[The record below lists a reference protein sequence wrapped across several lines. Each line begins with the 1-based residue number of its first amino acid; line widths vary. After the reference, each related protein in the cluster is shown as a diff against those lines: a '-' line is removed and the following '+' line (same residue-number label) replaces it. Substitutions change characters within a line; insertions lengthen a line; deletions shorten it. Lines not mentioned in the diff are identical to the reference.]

1 MTVPEKIKAVGDILR
16 GMESVLVA
24 HSGGADSSLVVW
36 LAAGALRGR
45 MLAVTGV
52 SASRPKRECE
62 EAAAFA
68 AEAGAAHAIVETGE
82 FSDERFVRNG
92 PDRCYHCKRALFA
105 RLEEMRI
112 ARGLRWIADGS
123 NADDGKDYRPGNRAA
138 AEFNV
143 RSPLAEAGLAKED
156 IREISRVLGLSTAV
170 LPAQPCLATRIPY
183 GTPVTVERLAM
194 VERAEDAL
202 HGLGFLECRVRHHG
216 DVARIEL
223 PGDSFAR
230 ACEAGTRRAIDAA
243 LKLAGF
249 RYVTVDLEPFRSGK
263 MNDGLG

>member
-1 MTVPEKIKAVGDILR
+1 MTVHEKIKAVNDILR
-16 GMESVLVA
+16 GMESALVA
-24 HSGGADSSLVVW
+24 HSGGADSSLLVH
-36 LAAGALRGR
+36 LAAGALGGR
-45 MLAVTGV
+45 VLAVTGV

-68 AEAGAAHAIVETGE
+68 AGAGAAHAIVETGE

-92 PDRCYHCKRALFA
+92 SDRCYHCKRALFA
-105 RLEEMRI
+105 RLEEMR
-112 ARGLRWIADGS
+112 AERGLRWIADGS
-123 NADDGKDYRPGNRAA
+123 NADDGEDYRPGGRAA

-143 RSPLAEAGLAKED
+143 RSPLAEAGLTKED

-183 GTPVTVERLAM
+183 GTPITVERLAM
-194 VERAEDAL
+194 VQRAEDAL
-202 HGLGFLECRVRHHG
+202 RGLGFQECRVRHHG

-223 PGDSFAR
+223 PGDSFAK
-230 ACEAGTRRAIDAA
+230 ACEAETRRAIDAA

-263 MNDGLG
+263 MNDALG